1 MYFLNTKINTV
12 TEFTLCT
19 KLANTN
25 ISFGYLA
32 FTKHKYYIRNA
43 TLTTIAGL
51 LFSFSDYVFLHPQ
64 PFTFISKW
72 SVSDE

>member
-1 MYFLNTKINTV
+1 MYFWNTKINTV
-12 TEFTLCT
+12 TECTLCT

-25 ISFGYLA
+25 IFLGYLA

-43 TLTTIAGL
+43 TLKTIAGHFFL
-51 LFSFSDYVFLHPQ
+51 LAIPFFHPL

-72 SVSDE
+72 SVREE